1 MNQFQNQTRKQM
13 YTQTTKDSDSE
24 FQQSGN
30 QHTIYQQHEA
40 SAEENPYLLKD
51 DEPPFLKWCKK
62 ILKSFKHGKIRNRAN
77 RWLPQWRITVEKE
90 IIIDDKSKEITL
102 DIPFHGNTND
112 PVDHEKARRIARK
125 IARGLIGSGNTI
137 TISGSTPSNQS
148 ADNDPNSFFTIDGV
162 QIPREGNLDN
172 LVNSR
177 ATALER
183 LLLEAGVP
191 PDQITIGNPIY
202 NSIAEKPY
210 AAIATISNDEITRK
224 TKRKVKHEFI
234 RVPVGAG
241 KHQLIRKIVKPTRT
255 TDNR

>member
-1 MNQFQNQTRKQM
+1 MHTR
-13 YTQTTKDSDSE
+13 TTKDSDSE

-40 SAEENPYLLKD
+40 SAEENPYLQKD
-51 DEPPFLKWCKK
+51 PEPPFLKWCKK

-77 RWLPQWRITVEKE
+77 RWLPQWRMTVEKE

-102 DIPFHGNTND
+102 DIPFHADTNSLINQN
-112 PVDHEKARRIARK
+112 KARRIVRK

-137 TISGSTPSNQS
+137 TISGSTPSDQS
-148 ADNDPNSFFTIDGV
+148 TDNDPDGFFVIDGV
-162 QIPREGNLDN
+162 QIPQEGNLDN
-172 LVNSR
+172 LVNGR

-191 PDQITIGNPIY
+191 QDQITIGNPIY
-202 NSIAEKPY
+202 NSRAEKPF